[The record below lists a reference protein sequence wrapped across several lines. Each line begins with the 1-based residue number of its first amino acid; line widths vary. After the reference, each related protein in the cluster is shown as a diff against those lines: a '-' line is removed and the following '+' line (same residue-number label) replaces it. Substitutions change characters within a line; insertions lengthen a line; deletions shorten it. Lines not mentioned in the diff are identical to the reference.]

1 MANKEPFYAYRSF
14 LNDYYGSNIYR
25 ISISLEFGCPNRDES
40 GKGGCAFCN
49 DQGSAAVYIK
59 SDAELEEQVK
69 ASILYTQKRYGE
81 NVGLMAYFQAYT
93 STYAPIEEIRRT
105 FEIVLALADF
115 KAVTISTRPDCLPEP
130 VLEYLNELSSRYD
143 LWVELGMQTSND
155 ASLELINR
163 GHDFETSK
171 KAVVLLDSMG
181 IKVAA
186 HTIIG
191 LPGED
196 RHDFKRTAL
205 AFSKLPLSGIKI
217 HNLHVIKGTLF
228 DSWLSEGSHGVY
240 TMDEHEFAEELIYF
254 IRHLPPELPLMR
266 ICSDTPNQYL
276 VAPRWWMKK
285 GQFINYIHHQMKSRG
300 VFQGDL
306 LVENDLETSTSYK
319 PVETADGSMT
329 LYSSFFKEKYH
340 SAVGAMSEALEKFI
354 KPTNLV
360 KRLESAS
367 VKLLDIGFGLGC
379 NALSAFDLASEKG
392 IEIISLEF
400 DRAVVERAKEIYPK
414 WESIYRALLKEG
426 KYTQGNCSIRILWGD
441 ARKSLAQLVE
451 QGAGSFDVIF
461 HDAFSTS
468 KNTELWTLHFFR
480 QERRLLGLG
489 GVIVTYS
496 NALPVRAALLRC
508 DLWVAETS
516 PYGRSKGGTIA
527 FCKSAPSVFLPSKD
541 QMILKSTTARVPYS
555 DPVGCWSRKQILSHR
570 DRVVKKLVSLGV
582 PKKIKFKEDMNSE

>member
-1 MANKEPFYAYRSF
+1 VVSKEPFYSYRSF

-40 GKGGCAFCN
+40 GGGGCAFCN

-69 ASILYTQKRYGE
+69 ASIVYTHKRYGE

-105 FEIVLALADF
+105 FELVLSLADF
-115 KAVTISTRPDCLPEP
+115 KAITISTRPDCLPEP
-130 VLEYLNELSSRYD
+130 VLDYLKELSSRYD
-143 LWVELGMQTSND
+143 LWVELGMQTSKD
-155 ASLELINR
+155 SSLELINR

-171 KAVVLLDSMG
+171 KAVLLLDELG

-191 LPGED
+191 LPGEN
-196 RHDFKRTAL
+196 RHDFKQTAL

-217 HNLHVIKGTLF
+217 HNLHIIKGTLF

-240 TMDEHEFAEELIYF
+240 AMDEHEYAEELIEF
-254 IRHLPPELPLMR
+254 IRYLPPKLPLMR
-266 ICSDTPNQYL
+266 ICSDTPNQSL

-285 GQFINYIHHQMKSRG
+285 GQFINYVHHQMKSRG
-300 VFQGDL
+300 VCQGDL
-306 LVENDLETSTSYK
+306 LEKSDLETSTSYK

-329 LYSSFFKEKYH
+329 LYSSFFNENYH
-340 SAVGAMSEALEKFI
+340 SAVGAISEAVEKFI
-354 KPTNLV
+354 KPTSLV
-360 KRLESAS
+360 ERLKVGP
-367 VKLLDIGFGLGC
+367 VKLLDVGFGLGC
-379 NALSAFDLASEKG
+379 NALSAFDLASESG
-392 IEIISLEF
+392 IQIVSFEF
-400 DRAVVERAKEIYPK
+400 DRAVVERAKAIYPK
-414 WESIYRALLKEG
+414 WAPIYTALLKEG
-426 KYTQGNCSIRILWGD
+426 SYTKGNCSIRIMWGD
-441 ARKSLAQLVE
+441 ARKSLAHLVE
-451 QGAGSFDVIF
+451 REESSFDVIF
-461 HDAFSTS
+461 HDAFSTT

-480 QERRLLGLG
+480 QERRLLSLG

-508 DLWVAETS
+508 DLWVTETK

-527 FCKSAPSVFLPSKD
+527 FCKSSSPVFLPSKD
-541 QMILKSTTARVPYS
+541 QTILESTTARVPYS
-555 DPVGCWSRKQILSHR
+555 DPLGSWSRKRILLHR

-582 PKKIKFKEDMNSE
+582 PKKIKFKEGVGSE